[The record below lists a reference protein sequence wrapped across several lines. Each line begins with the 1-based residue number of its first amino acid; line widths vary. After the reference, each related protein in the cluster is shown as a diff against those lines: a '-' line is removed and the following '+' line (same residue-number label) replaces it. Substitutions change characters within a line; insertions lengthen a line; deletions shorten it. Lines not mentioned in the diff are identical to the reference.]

1 MLKGVIAT
9 KKQAQL
15 IDCNPGR
22 KNTQTHT
29 HKKGSIIMKKMIA
42 LIMAVVMV
50 LSLCTVALATDT
62 TTTTTV
68 TPELPKGSVTAS
80 APTGI
85 TSFTVNGD
93 EVVYQKDLVKGSE
106 SEVADQ
112 VYIRVIDN
120 GGNEDALRNAS
131 VVIAKAKGTTVSSPD
146 ATLTVSMTSVTAT
159 LDLFNKAYHIVIG
172 GTTYILAAGL
182 PEGNLYTDTTTSDA
196 PYLTDLTIRG
206 GTAVVAANNVQ
217 NPYMGNTDYTTEWTF
232 VTYTA
237 TATATSTIS
246 DRSSVSA
253 TLTMP
258 TTSSAAGNVLSAAVT
273 GTGAAQAVTLNL
285 KPTAGAPY
293 LQVTNNG
300 VARKYF
306 IFAVDSTSFTAFYGI
321 DFTEAK
327 ASSAYLADTAKT
339 GVAKKVDTLEQQA
352 TEYFGKV
359 SGKPYGQ
366 ILVEGTNVSA
376 MDIMHDFAVTYG
388 YGDEVPVG
396 CTYMATLNGLG
407 PSTFG
412 SMSGWMY
419 TNAPQWNADGTAKN
433 NTKWFT
439 APIGAADYTMFA
451 GATVCWFICTDY
463 TTHPWQ

>member
-1 MLKGVIAT
+1 
-9 KKQAQL
+9 
-15 IDCNPGR
+15 
-22 KNTQTHT
+22 
-29 HKKGSIIMKKMIA
+29 MKKRMIA

-339 GVAKKVDTLEQQA
+339 GVAKKVDTL
-352 TEYFGKV
+352 
-359 SGKPYGQ
+359 
-366 ILVEGTNVSA
+366 
-376 MDIMHDFAVTYG
+376 
-388 YGDEVPVG
+388 
-396 CTYMATLNGLG
+396 
-407 PSTFG
+407 
-412 SMSGWMY
+412 
-419 TNAPQWNADGTAKN
+419 
-433 NTKWFT
+433 
-439 APIGAADYTMFA
+439 
-451 GATVCWFICTDY
+451 
-463 TTHPWQ
+463 

>member
-1 MLKGVIAT
+1 
-9 KKQAQL
+9 
-15 IDCNPGR
+15 
-22 KNTQTHT
+22 
-29 HKKGSIIMKKMIA
+29 MKKMIA
-42 LIMAVVMV
+42 LIMAVVMI
-50 LSLCTVALATDT
+50 LSLCTVAFATD
-62 TTTTTV
+62 TTTTV
-68 TPELPKGSVTAS
+68 TPELPSGSVSVS

-85 TSFTVNGD
+85 SRFTVNGD
-93 EVVYQKDLVKGSE
+93 AVVYQKDLVKGSKT
-106 SEVADQ
+106 EVDDQ

-120 GGNEDALRNAS
+120 GGNEDALRSAS
-131 VVIAKAKGTTVSSPD
+131 VVISKSRQTTVSSPD
-146 ATLTVSMTSVTAT
+146 ATLNISATNVTAT

-182 PEGNLYTDTTTSDA
+182 PDGNLYTDTTTSDA

-206 GTAVVAANNVQ
+206 GTAVIAANNVQ

-258 TTSSAAGNVLSAAVT
+258 TASSAAGNVLSAAVT
-273 GTGAAQAVTLNL
+273 GTGAAQTVTLNL

-293 LQVTNNG
+293 LQITNDG

-306 IFAVDSTSFTAFYGI
+306 IFAVDSTSYVAYYGF

-327 ASSAYLADTAKT
+327 ASPEYLADTGKT
-339 GVAKKVDTLEQQA
+339 GIAAAVDTLESQA

-366 ILVEGTNVSA
+366 ILVEGENKTA
-376 MDIMHDFAVTYG
+376 MDIMHEFAVKYG
-388 YGDEVPVG
+388 YSSEVPEG
-396 CTYMATLNGLG
+396 CTYMATLNGIG
-407 PSTFG
+407 EFTFG
-412 SMSGWMY
+412 DLSGWMY
-419 TNAPQWNADGTAKN
+419 TNAPQWNADGSAKN
-433 NTKWFT
+433 NTLWFT
-439 APIGAADYTMFA
+439 APIGAADYAMFS

>member
-1 MLKGVIAT
+1 
-9 KKQAQL
+9 
-15 IDCNPGR
+15 
-22 KNTQTHT
+22 
-29 HKKGSIIMKKMIA
+29 MKKRMIA

-50 LSLCTVALATDT
+50 LSLCTVAFATDT

-68 TPELPKGSVTAS
+68 TPELPSGSVTAT
-80 APTGI
+80 APQDI
-85 TSFTVNGD
+85 ISITVND
-93 EVVYQKDLVKGSE
+93 DTAVYQKDLKKDSTT
-106 SEVADQ
+106 EVADQ
-112 VYIRVIDN
+112 VYIRAIDN
-120 GGNEDALRNAS
+120 GGTEDTLRKATIKIVASDELDFSVKNYLNA
-131 VVIAKAKGTTVSSPD
+131 TVSFDESVD
-146 ATLTVSMTSVTAT
+146 STGNTVYTSNKV
-159 LDLFNKAYHIVIG
+159 DLFNKKATLSIDG
-172 GTTYILAAGL
+172 KSYIIAAGL

-196 PYLTDLTIRG
+196 PYLTNLTIRG
-206 GTAVVAANNVQ
+206 GTAVIAANNVQ

-237 TATATSTIS
+237 TATATSAIS

-258 TTSSAAGNVLSAAVT
+258 TASSAAGNVLSAAVT
-273 GTGAAQAVTLNL
+273 GTGSAQSVTLNL

-293 LQVTNNG
+293 LQITNDG

-306 IFAVDSTSFTAFYGI
+306 IFAVDSTSYVACYGF

-327 ASSAYLADTAKT
+327 ASPEYLADTEKT
-339 GVAKKVDTLEQQA
+339 GVAAKVDTLEQQA

-376 MDIMHDFAVTYG
+376 MDIMHDFAVAYG

-396 CTYMATLNGLG
+396 CTYMATLNEIGEF
-407 PSTFG
+407 TFG
-412 SMSGWMY
+412 NMSGWMY

-433 NTKWFT
+433 NTTWFT

>member
-1 MLKGVIAT
+1 
-9 KKQAQL
+9 
-15 IDCNPGR
+15 
-22 KNTQTHT
+22 
-29 HKKGSIIMKKMIA
+29 MKKMIA

-50 LSLCTVALATDT
+50 LSLCTVAFATDT
-62 TTTTTV
+62 TTTV
-68 TPELPKGSVTAS
+68 TPDLPSGSVSVS

-93 EVVYQKDLVKGSE
+93 DVVYQKDLVKGSKT
-106 SEVADQ
+106 EVADQ
-112 VYIRVIDN
+112 IYIRVIDN
-120 GGNEDALRNAS
+120 GGNEDALRKAS
-131 VVIAKAKGTTVSSPD
+131 VVIAKARGTTVSSPD
-146 ATLTVSMTSVTAT
+146 ATLNIGTTSVTAT

-182 PEGNLYTDTTTSDA
+182 PDGNLYTDTTTSDA

-206 GTAVVAANNVQ
+206 GTAVIAANNVQ

-258 TTSSAAGNVLSAAVT
+258 TASSAAGNVLSAAVT
-273 GTGAAQAVTLNL
+273 GTGAAQTVTLNL

-293 LQVTNNG
+293 LQITNDG

-306 IFAVDSTSFTAFYGI
+306 IFAVDSTSYVARYGF

-327 ASSAYLADTAKT
+327 ASPEYLADTEKT
-339 GVAKKVDTLEQQA
+339 GVAAKVDTLEQQA

-376 MDIMHDFAVTYG
+376 MDIMHDFAVAYG

-396 CTYMATLNGLG
+396 CTYMATLNDIGEF
-407 PSTFG
+407 TFG

-419 TNAPQWNADGTAKN
+419 TNAPTWNADGTAYDN
-433 NTKWFT
+433 EHWFT

-451 GATVCWFICTDY
+451 GATVCWFICTNY

>member
-1 MLKGVIAT
+1 
-9 KKQAQL
+9 
-15 IDCNPGR
+15 
-22 KNTQTHT
+22 
-29 HKKGSIIMKKMIA
+29 MKKMIA

-50 LSLCTVALATDT
+50 LSLCTVALATNT

-68 TPELPKGSVTAS
+68 TPDLPNGSVAVS

-106 SEVADQ
+106 TEVADQ

-146 ATLTVSMTSVTAT
+146 ATLTVGMTSVTAT

-182 PEGNLYTDTTTSDA
+182 PDGNLYTDTTTSDA

-206 GTAVVAANNVQ
+206 GTAVIAANNVQ

-237 TATATSTIS
+237 TATATGTIS

-258 TTSSAAGNVLSAAVT
+258 ATSSAAGNVLSAAVT
-273 GTGAAQAVTLNL
+273 GTGAAQTVTLNL
-285 KPTAGAPY
+285 KPTVGAPY
-293 LQVTNNG
+293 LQVTNNNI
-300 VARKYF
+300 ARKYF
-306 IFAVDSTSFTAFYGI
+306 IFAVDSASFIASYGI

-327 ASSAYLADTAKT
+327 ASTAYLTNDE
-339 GVAKKVDTLEQQA
+339 VAQKVNTLEQQA
-352 TEYFGKV
+352 TEYFGSV
-359 SGKPYGQ
+359 SGKSYGP

-388 YGDEVPVG
+388 YGDEVPAG
-396 CTYMATLNGLG
+396 CTYMATLNDLG

-412 SMSGWMY
+412 SLSGWMY
-419 TNAPQWNADGTAKN
+419 TNAPQWNADGTAYDN
-433 NTKWFT
+433 EHWFT

-451 GATVCWFICTDY
+451 GATVCWFICTNY

>member
-1 MLKGVIAT
+1 
-9 KKQAQL
+9 
-15 IDCNPGR
+15 
-22 KNTQTHT
+22 
-29 HKKGSIIMKKMIA
+29 MKKMIA

-62 TTTTTV
+62 TTTV
-68 TPELPKGSVTAS
+68 TPDLPNGSVAVS

-93 EVVYQKDLVKGSE
+93 DVVYQKDLVKGSE
-106 SEVADQ
+106 TEVADQ

-120 GGNEDALRNAS
+120 GGNEDALRKAS
-131 VVIAKAKGTTVSSPD
+131 VVIAKARGTTVSSPD
-146 ATLTVSMTSVTAT
+146 ATLNVGTTSVTAT

-182 PEGNLYTDTTTSDA
+182 PDGNLYTDTTTSDA

-206 GTAVVAANNVQ
+206 GTAVIAANNVQ
-217 NPYMGNTDYTTEWTF
+217 NPYMGNTDYTTKWTF

-246 DRSSVSA
+246 DRRSVSA

-258 TTSSAAGNVLSAAVT
+258 TASSAAGNVLSAAVT
-273 GTGAAQAVTLNL
+273 GTGAAQTVTLNL

-293 LQVTNNG
+293 LQITNDG

-306 IFAVDSTSFTAFYGI
+306 IFAVDSTSYVACYGF

-327 ASSAYLADTAKT
+327 ASPEYLADTEKT
-339 GVAKKVDTLEQQA
+339 GVAAKVDTLEQQA
-352 TEYFGKV
+352 TEYFGSV

-366 ILVEGTNVSA
+366 ILVEGANVSA
-376 MDIMHDFAVTYG
+376 MDIMHEFAVKYG
-388 YGDEVPVG
+388 YSSEVPEG
-396 CTYMATLNGLG
+396 CTYMATLNGIG
-407 PSTFG
+407 EFTFG
-412 SMSGWMY
+412 DLSGWMY
-419 TNAPQWNADGTAKN
+419 TNAPQWNADGTAYDN
-433 NTKWFT
+433 EHWFT

-451 GATVCWFICTDY
+451 GATVCWFICTNY